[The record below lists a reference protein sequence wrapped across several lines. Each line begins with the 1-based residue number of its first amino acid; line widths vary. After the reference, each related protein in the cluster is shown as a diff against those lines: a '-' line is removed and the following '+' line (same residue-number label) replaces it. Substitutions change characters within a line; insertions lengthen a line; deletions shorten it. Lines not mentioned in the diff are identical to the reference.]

1 LELVF
6 FSASEKENNVI
17 YDTFN
22 TDSKS
27 RNLIVV
33 ISDIHLGANFS
44 YAEIEDNLEP
54 LKSFLEQIRASCS
67 VKELVIA
74 GDLLDEWFVPATT
87 DTYNGKNQ
95 SDFVQQIAATNKT
108 VVDNSIK
115 LYRKEKLR

>member
-1 LELVF
+1 MVF